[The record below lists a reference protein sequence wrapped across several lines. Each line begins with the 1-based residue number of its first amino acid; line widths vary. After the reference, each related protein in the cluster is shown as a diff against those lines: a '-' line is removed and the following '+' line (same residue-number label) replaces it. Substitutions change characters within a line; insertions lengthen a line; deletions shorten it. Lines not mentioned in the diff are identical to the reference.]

1 MPSTSML
8 TVETGGGSGGI
19 PTNGSNG
26 NNNHRNGG
34 GEMNSN
40 YHGSS
45 TSFHTTTTTI
55 PIQNIRHSIYRMKSL
70 SQFQDGGET
79 SNNGPLL
86 KTMMTSFGRVKKGA
100 NKKELHKENSMN
112 VVRKSLGLYQD
123 YPLANALLAGSSKRA
138 ASFKQSGHKQLNH
151 VRGTDGWWRSMLV
164 IEVRF
169 FLYKTYNKI
178 IFQGRVGK
186 AELVGESFV
195 AFTTYLTLVLL
206 LSLLMSPSLSFFC
219 TLCYLV
225 LYEGPRNR

>member
-26 NNNHRNGG
+26 NNHRNGG
-34 GEMNSN
+34 GGMNSN
-40 YHGSS
+40 YHESS
-45 TSFHTTTTTI
+45 TNIHNTTTTTTI

-164 IEVRF
+164 IEVRLF
-169 FLYKTYNKI
+169 FVQTN
-178 IFQGRVGK
+178 
-186 AELVGESFV
+186 
-195 AFTTYLTLVLL
+195 
-206 LSLLMSPSLSFFC
+206 
-219 TLCYLV
+219 
-225 LYEGPRNR
+225 